1 MADKEKRLRKIFSR
15 MMLKGQLKSVKTLE
29 EAIIV
34 IVEDPSSFNNN
45 VFFHKRGYQMVL
57 DRGNTFPED
66 LVHFTVPTNPRNI
79 MKVTQGILFKT
90 DGAML
95 RPL

>member
-1 MADKEKRLRKIFSR
+1 MADKEKRLRKILSK
-15 MMLKGQLKSVKTLE
+15 MGIKGQLKPVKTLE

-34 IVEDPSSFNNN
+34 IVEDPHTANNN
-45 VFFHKRGYQMVL
+45 VFFHKRGYQL
-57 DRGNTFPED
+57 ALSRGGTFPEE
-66 LVHFTVPTNPRNI
+66 LVHFTVPTNLRNI